1 MILMFTDFGWKG
13 PYLGQ
18 LESVLRSEAPGVPVV
33 NLMSDAPAFNPRA
46 AAYLL
51 NALTMDLPPRAVV
64 VGVVD
69 PGVGSVDRE
78 PVALA
83 ADGRW
88 FVGPGNGLFNAIAAG
103 AKAAQWHRIQWQPPR
118 LSASFHGRDLFA
130 PVAARLASGHP
141 VELEAFDGPDLAG
154 WDDDLEEVV
163 YIDGFGNAMTGIRAD
178 GLDRGSHLKA
188 GPHTLR
194 WARTFSDRPEGAA
207 FWYGNSLG
215 LVEIA
220 ANKANAAEQLSLDI
234 GTKIETLGPGKR

>member
-18 LESVLRSEAPGVPVV
+18 MESVLRRDVPDIPII
-33 NLMSDAPAFNPRA
+33 NLMSDAPAFNPKA
-46 AAYLL
+46 AGYLL
-51 NALTMDLPPRAVV
+51 SALTAEAPAGAVIL
-64 VGVVD
+64 GVVD
-69 PGVGSVDRE
+69 PGVGSSARE
-78 PVALA
+78 PVVLH

-88 FVGPGNGLFNAIAAG
+88 FVGPGNGLFNAVAARADA
-103 AKAAQWHRIQWQPPR
+103 AKWNRIQWQPPR
-118 LSASFHGRDLFA
+118 LSVSFHGRDLFA
-130 PVAARLASGHP
+130 PVAAGLASGHH

-154 WDDDLEEVV
+154 WDGDLDEVV
-163 YIDGFGNAMTGIRAD
+163 YIDGFGNAVTGIRAD

-234 GTKIETLGPGKR
+234 GTKIETLGLRKR